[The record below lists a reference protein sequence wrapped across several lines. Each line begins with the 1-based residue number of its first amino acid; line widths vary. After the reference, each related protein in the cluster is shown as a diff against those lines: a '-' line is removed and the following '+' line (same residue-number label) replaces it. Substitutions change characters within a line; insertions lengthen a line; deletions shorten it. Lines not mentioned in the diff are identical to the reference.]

1 MPIFLPPPPR
11 FFSYTGLLFLSILG
25 GLVGM
30 VYLLFDPIVKH
41 VILKNLILTNDTQ
54 FAEIWKNP
62 PIAPHLKVRDHQTE
76 KKYVSR

>member
-1 MPIFLPPPPR
+1 
-11 FFSYTGLLFLSILG
+11 
-25 GLVGM
+25 M